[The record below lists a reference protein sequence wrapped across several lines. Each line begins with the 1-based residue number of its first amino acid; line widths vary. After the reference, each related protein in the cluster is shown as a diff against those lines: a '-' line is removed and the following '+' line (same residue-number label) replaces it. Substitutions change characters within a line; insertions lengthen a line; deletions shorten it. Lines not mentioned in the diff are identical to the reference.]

1 MEFKIINT
9 RLETL
14 SEKDTALWGKM
25 NVSEMLAHLND
36 AVKIALGMKT
46 CEVKATFYSRYIMFP
61 MAVYVLY
68 SWPKGADTAPEM
80 QMEKL
85 GSKPKDFYTELGT
98 LIKLLETLEERES
111 NKLHPHPI
119 FGKLNKSEWIAL
131 LKKHID
137 HHLKQFGK

>member
-1 MEFKIINT
+1 MEFNIINK
-9 RLETL
+9 RLESL
-14 SEKDTALWGKM
+14 SENDKAAWGKM

-36 AVKIALGMKT
+36 AVRIALGMKS
-46 CEVKATFYSRYIMFP
+46 CEVKANWYTRYIMFP
-61 MAVYVLY
+61 MAVYVLP

-80 QMEKL
+80 QTGKL

-98 LIKLLETLEERES
+98 LLKLLETLEEREGS
-111 NKLHPHPI
+111 KLHAHPL